1 MLGAM
6 EALGRIASDLKT
18 AKSSGDMQNPRE
30 LQRRIEPL
38 DASLSPSH
46 SRFVSAHCWGVSE
59 LGLCRAAW

>member
-46 SRFVSAHCWGVSE
+46 SRFVSAHC
-59 LGLCRAAW
+59 